1 LIRVFYGKD
10 EFSIHERIKEIRL
23 TAFSSELGDI
33 NTAFLDGKDLS
44 RQELISTASTVPF
57 MSENRLVIVDNLA
70 KKFEFGR
77 GAPKPKLGDW
87 EGIESDLG
95 IIPQTTDLI
104 FREGDLNP
112 RNPMISALKKVA
124 KVIFFQSLRHQ
135 EVIGW
140 IINRAEYLNAMI
152 DRPAASL
159 LAESI
164 GGDLRILNTELEKL
178 SLYKQGET
186 IGRQDVSDLVPYV
199 REQSIFRVVDAAIEG
214 DTGQSL
220 KMAGL
225 LIKAGS
231 SPSMVIR
238 MIERQV
244 RLLLLARDMKARNV
258 STSDIGK
265 KLSLS
270 GYPLQKTL
278 DMERKLTKKSFLF
291 MHDLILDTELKI
303 REGFLSEELALDL
316 LIGRIGH

>member
-1 LIRVFYGKD
+1 
-10 EFSIHERIKEIRL
+10 
-23 TAFSSELGDI
+23 
-33 NTAFLDGKDLS
+33 
-44 RQELISTASTVPF
+44 
-57 MSENRLVIVDNLA
+57 
-70 KKFEFGR
+70 
-77 GAPKPKLGDW
+77 
-87 EGIESDLG
+87 
-95 IIPQTTDLI
+95 
-104 FREGDLNP
+104 
-112 RNPMISALKKVA
+112 MISALKNVA

-140 IINRAEYLNAMI
+140 IINRADYLNAMI